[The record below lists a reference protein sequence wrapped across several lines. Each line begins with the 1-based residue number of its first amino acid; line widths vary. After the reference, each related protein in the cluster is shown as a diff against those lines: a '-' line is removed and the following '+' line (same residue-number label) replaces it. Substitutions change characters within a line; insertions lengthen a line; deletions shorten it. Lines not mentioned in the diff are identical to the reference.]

1 MLEETFGRGFVEFL
15 AMVQIRLNIF
25 HRERFRAL
33 FVVQSEVGQA
43 PEIIVQG
50 AFGLAIDGKALLQSV
65 LECAEACYFLK
76 SALGNGSTFF

>member
-1 MLEETFGRGFVEFL
+1 
-15 AMVQIRLNIF
+15 
-25 HRERFRAL
+25 
-33 FVVQSEVGQA
+33 VQSEVGQA